1 MKQFNL
7 EDLERKNSY
16 KTPEN
21 FFEKVQSNVL
31 ESVRK
36 ENGTDA
42 VRETKTVRLSNWW
55 YAAAASLVLGA
66 GLFLMKNAGEKI
78 TETETIAAVKTNET
92 SSPKNLNEQDSPKSR
107 PETAEN
113 HTAFANNIQT
123 TEKKNNTANSGK
135 VIYEVK
141 ANKAIAEGNVTRQ
154 EMESFIEEFS
164 AEDVSMISKNADK
177 DVYLDLFY

>member
-1 MKQFNL
+1 MKNFNL

-36 ENGTDA
+36 DNETVE

-55 YAAAASLVLGA
+55 YAAAASLVLGM
-66 GLFLMKNAGEKI
+66 GLFLMKNTGDKTI
-78 TETETIAAVKTNET
+78 ETETIATVKTNET
-92 SSPKNLNEQDSPKSR
+92 SFPKNLNEQYSPKSQL
-107 PETAEN
+107 ETAEN
-113 HTAFANNIQT
+113 HIAFANDIQPA
-123 TEKKNNTANSGK
+123 EKKNNTANREK
-135 VIYEVK
+135 VIYEAK
-141 ANKAIAEGNVTRQ
+141 ANKVIAEGNVTRQ